1 MPSARQIDVPNPL
14 AMLGREDGAD
24 GYAASRDRARCQ
36 LDHERILRLGAQMEW
51 LAGKLSDPG
60 LSEADKATGLLNIEW
75 VGKELIGRIGASNQE
90 QLLRQ
95 LIIQSQKIRKSEQV
109 VPAAILEKFHEAMK
123 FVVRTL
129 PTAE

>member
-1 MPSARQIDVPNPL
+1 MA
-14 AMLGREDGAD
+14 
-24 GYAASRDRARCQ
+24 
-36 LDHERILRLGAQMEW
+36 
-51 LAGKLSDPG
+51 
-60 LSEADKATGLLNIEW
+60 
-75 VGKELIGRIGASNQE
+75 QE